1 MIILFFQIT
10 SLPYPVHMFY
20 DFPILCE
27 VPTPCVGELVQ
38 TTQSTVHATHST
50 DSDKKGTAIIAAV
63 LSTIVA
69 IVLIGLIV
77 FYCRRRPLPPT
88 LGKYHFQ

>member
-1 MIILFFQIT
+1 MPHL
-10 SLPYPVHMFY
+10 SL
-20 DFPILCE
+20 
-27 VPTPCVGELVQ
+27 
-38 TTQSTVHATHST
+38 T

-63 LSTIVA
+63 LSTIVV

>member
-1 MIILFFQIT
+1 MQYTRSYYQLFFRNMPHL
-10 SLPYPVHMFY
+10 SL
-20 DFPILCE
+20 
-27 VPTPCVGELVQ
+27 
-38 TTQSTVHATHST
+38 T

>member
-1 MIILFFQIT
+1 MVKLFVFLFFIAKTVYASYAVYTIIQQLFFRNMPHL
-10 SLPYPVHMFY
+10 SL
-20 DFPILCE
+20 
-27 VPTPCVGELVQ
+27 
-38 TTQSTVHATHST
+38 T

-63 LSTIVA
+63 LSTIAA

>member
-1 MIILFFQIT
+1 MVKLFVFLFFIAKT
-10 SLPYPVHMFY
+10 VYASYAVNIHDHTAIFFRNMPHLSL
-20 DFPILCE
+20 
-27 VPTPCVGELVQ
+27 
-38 TTQSTVHATHST
+38 T